1 MTTGRWNPMGQR
13 FEPDSTPSLASFL
26 LARFAEDEAAVREID
41 SGFDWDPRAQEHRGA
56 EGRGIEW
63 IGGAEW
69 ADSYRLAVPSARVR
83 ADLDAK
89 RRIVEL
95 RPNEDEWRDEGEQ
108 GSEYCV
114 ENPAWTTW
122 TEVLKLLALPY
133 VDHLD
138 YRQEWRP

>member
-13 FEPDSTPSLASFL
+13 FEPDSTPSLAEFL
-26 LARFAEDEAAVREID
+26 LARFAEDEERARAARGYQTGSRYE
-41 SGFDWDPRAQEHRGA
+41 GQPPDWQLH
-56 EGRGIEW
+56 IERW
-63 IGGAEW
+63 SPAMV
-69 ADSYRLAVPSARVR
+69 L

-95 RPNEDEWRDEGEQ
+95 HPSEDEWRDEGEQ

-133 VDHLD
+133 ADHLD